1 VDSLAC
7 RHEPFRQ
14 VSLQEAQL
22 SQRDCAML
30 RVIEYFAVTQGN
42 SLSFEMTPSVRRK
55 SLLVTVTMSVTGAV
69 SEIFNVK

>member
-1 VDSLAC
+1 
-7 RHEPFRQ
+7 
-14 VSLQEAQL
+14 
-22 SQRDCAML
+22 ML
-30 RVIEYFAVTQGN
+30 RVIEYFAVTQGG